1 MSPPSPSPVA
11 FHPLNHGAAVPPS
24 PRDARD
30 AESPSA
36 RIEFL
41 EHALD
46 RKQRELD
53 DLQLEVARTAD
64 FIREVNRV
72 LPGALVIVD
81 ARGFVF
87 SANDQALRLLGYG
100 RDEILGKAF
109 ADIQVEHAFTG
120 EALTALLGERQV
132 VSQERT
138 WLDREGHRIPV
149 QTSLAAAGRP
159 DEAPPMYICVAADL
173 RERRRMELEIR
184 QKQKLEAVGQ
194 LAAGVAH
201 EINTPVQYV
210 GDSLHFLRESFEAM
224 TLLTHACR
232 DTREGLAS
240 GAVSGPEFARQL
252 DALFAEADLEFVME
266 NAPPAFVRAVDGIA
280 RVAEIVG
287 AMLECSHPAQKAR
300 AATDLNR
307 TVHNAL
313 TVARSEYKY
322 VADVALDLRPLPLVS
337 CHGGDI
343 GQVLLN
349 LIVNAGHAMA
359 DVFRAEQV
367 RGVLTV
373 RSFVDAGDVV
383 VEIGDTGG
391 GIPAE
396 VRERI
401 FEPFFTTKPVGRG
414 TGQGL
419 AIARAIAERHGGT
432 LRFDTTLGAGT
443 TFTLRL
449 PTDATTLTR

>member
-1 MSPPSPSPVA
+1 MNPQSASPVA
-11 FHPLNHGAAVPPS
+11 HSPRTPRGAAPL
-24 PRDARD
+24 A
-30 AESPSA
+30 A
-36 RIEFL
+36 RIASL
-41 EHALD
+41 EHALAQ
-46 RKQRELD
+46 KQQALD
-53 DLQLEVARTAD
+53 DLQAEMKRTTD
-64 FIREVNRV
+64 FIREVDRV
-72 LPGALVIVD
+72 LPGALLGVD

-87 SANDQALRLLGYG
+87 SANDAAVRLLGHD
-100 RDEILGKAF
+100 RDELLGKAF
-109 ADIQVEHAFTG
+109 AEIQVEPAFTG
-120 EALTALLGERQV
+120 EALTALLGERRV
-132 VSQERT
+132 VSHERT
-138 WLDREGHRIPV
+138 WLDRLGHRIPV
-149 QTSLAAAGRP
+149 QLSLAASGGP

-210 GDSLHFLRESFEAM
+210 GDSLHFLRESFEA
-224 TLLTHACR
+224 LSLVAHACR

-240 GAVSGPEFARQL
+240 GAVSAPDFARQL
-252 DALFAEADLEFVME
+252 DELFAEADLEFVME

-287 AMLECSHPAQKAR
+287 AMLECAHPAQKSR

-307 TVHNAL
+307 TIHNVL

-322 VADVALDLRPLPLVS
+322 VADVALDLRPLPPVI
-337 CHGGDI
+337 CHAGDI

-373 RSFVDAGDVV
+373 RSSVDSEADAVV
-383 VEIGDTGG
+383 VEIGDSGG
-391 GIPAE
+391 GIPAD
-396 VRERI
+396 VHERI

-419 AIARAIAERHGGT
+419 AIARAIAERHGGS
-432 LRFDTTLGAGT
+432 LRFETTLGVGT
-443 TFTLRL
+443 TFMLRL
-449 PTDATTLTR
+449 PTGATTRTR